1 MRWRLYGG
9 LTVVAAFSMAGV
21 VIAIASVTGPNA
33 VERIKSALQLQTNC
47 VHIAVRRP
55 SSAVIVKRWVG
66 LTVQSA
72 DVACATG
79 GPRVTYAKFIDRAR
93 LDRAVAASQPS
104 RGYCLLGD
112 AILTGELV
120 GVATTVLSDMCQ
132 SLGGT
137 LVVTSTT

>member
-9 LTVVAAFSMAGV
+9 LAVVAALSITAV
-21 VIAIASVTGPNA
+21 VVAIASVTGPDA

-47 VHIAVRRP
+47 VHITVRRP
-55 SSAVIVKRWVG
+55 SRAVIVKRWVG
-66 LTVQSA
+66 LTIQSA
-72 DVACATG
+72 DVACAAG
-79 GPRVTYAKFIDRAR
+79 GPRVTYAKFIDRTR
-93 LDRAVAASQPS
+93 LDHAVAASQPS

-112 AILTGELV
+112 AILTGELF

-137 LVVTSTT
+137 LVITSTT